1 MIGSTL
7 YFVANRLDEIIRQRL
22 HLTPSEKKL
31 ILSPFV
37 DLNGGVAIH
46 EENTLVM
53 FPVNIQ
59 KESVIANPPAR
70 PSFGAGV
77 VDQPPPLHLNLF
89 LVIGVYYEAAQLR
102 YGLDLLTTA
111 ISILQGQPLWDHQN
125 TPGLPD
131 GLQKL
136 IFEME
141 SLDFHQQS
149 HIWGHLGGKYLPS
162 VVYKLRMIIIDDG
175 AVQAVTPSVSQIQT
189 TGGAK

>member
-7 YFVANRLDEIIRQRL
+7 SFIANRLDEIIRQRL
-22 HLTPSEKKL
+22 QLTPSERKL

-37 DLNGGVAIH
+37 DLNGSVAIQ

-59 KESVIANPPAR
+59 KDSVAASVPQRPAV
-70 PSFGAGV
+70 GEGIV
-77 VDQPPPLHLNLF
+77 NMPPPLHLNLY
-89 LVIGVYYEAAQLR
+89 LVIGVYYEAAQLK

-111 ISILQGQPLWDHQN
+111 ISILQGQPLWNHQN
-125 TPGLPD
+125 SPDLPE
-131 GLQKL
+131 GIQKL
-136 IFEME
+136 VFEME

-175 AVQAVTPSVSQIQT
+175 KVEGVLPSIEQVQT
-189 TGGAK
+189 TGGPR